1 MAAFSTRP
9 LRVLNLWQAQ
19 EDRIGEGG
27 ATTML
32 KPIGDRIVVRPK
44 SAEEM
49 TKSGIILPDTAKERP
64 QEGEVM
70 AVGTGRIMDDGTVVA
85 LSVKVGDTV
94 LFSKYGGTEVKI
106 GGEEY
111 IILREDDVLAVLEK

>member
-1 MAAFSTRP
+1 
-9 LRVLNLWQAQ
+9 
-19 EDRIGEGG
+19 
-27 ATTML
+27 ML

-111 IILREDDVLAVLEK
+111 IILREDDVLDVLER

>member
-1 MAAFSTRP
+1 
-9 LRVLNLWQAQ
+9 
-19 EDRIGEGG
+19 
-27 ATTML
+27 ML
-32 KPIGDRIVVRPK
+32 KPIGDRVVVRPK

-70 AVGTGRIMDDGTVVA
+70 AVGTGRVMDDGTVVPLA
-85 LSVKVGDTV
+85 VKVGETV
-94 LFSKYGGTEVKI
+94 LFSKYGGTEIKI

-111 IILREDDVLAVLEK
+111 IILREDDILAILEK

>member
-1 MAAFSTRP
+1 MA
-9 LRVLNLWQAQ
+9 
-19 EDRIGEGG
+19 
-27 ATTML
+27 ML
-32 KPIGDRIVVRPK
+32 KPIGDRVVVRPK

-70 AVGTGRIMDDGTVVA
+70 AVGTGRIMDDGTVVPLA
-85 LSVKVGDTV
+85 VKVGDTV
-94 LFSKYGGTEVKI
+94 LFSKYGGTEIKI

-111 IILREDDVLAVLEK
+111 IILREDDILAILEK

>member
-1 MAAFSTRP
+1 MA
-9 LRVLNLWQAQ
+9 
-19 EDRIGEGG
+19 
-27 ATTML
+27 ML

-94 LFSKYGGTEVKI
+94 LFSKYGGTEIKI

>member
-1 MAAFSTRP
+1 
-9 LRVLNLWQAQ
+9 
-19 EDRIGEGG
+19 
-27 ATTML
+27 ML

-44 SAEEM
+44 SAEET

>member
-1 MAAFSTRP
+1 
-9 LRVLNLWQAQ
+9 
-19 EDRIGEGG
+19 
-27 ATTML
+27 ML

-106 GGEEY
+106 
-111 IILREDDVLAVLEK
+111 RR

>member
-1 MAAFSTRP
+1 
-9 LRVLNLWQAQ
+9 
-19 EDRIGEGG
+19 
-27 ATTML
+27 ML

-44 SAEEM
+44 SAEET

-70 AVGTGRIMDDGTVVA
+70 AVGNGRIMDDGTVVA
-85 LSVKVGDTV
+85 LTVKVGDIV
-94 LFSKYGGTEVKI
+94 LFSKYGGTEIKL

-111 IILREDDVLAVLEK
+111 IILREDDVLAILEN

>member
-1 MAAFSTRP
+1 
-9 LRVLNLWQAQ
+9 
-19 EDRIGEGG
+19 
-27 ATTML
+27 
-32 KPIGDRIVVRPK
+32 
-44 SAEEM
+44 
-49 TKSGIILPDTAKERP
+49 LPDTAKERP

>member
-1 MAAFSTRP
+1 
-9 LRVLNLWQAQ
+9 
-19 EDRIGEGG
+19 
-27 ATTML
+27 ML
-32 KPIGDRIVVRPK
+32 KPIGDRIVIRPK
-44 SAEEM
+44 TAEET

-85 LSVKVGDTV
+85 LAVKVGDTV
-94 LFSKYGGTEVKI
+94 LFSKYGGTEIKI

-111 IILREDDVLAVLEK
+111 IILREDDVLAILEN

>member
-1 MAAFSTRP
+1 
-9 LRVLNLWQAQ
+9 
-19 EDRIGEGG
+19 
-27 ATTML
+27 ML

-94 LFSKYGGTEVKI
+94 LFSKYGGTEIKI
-106 GGEEY
+106 SGEEY
-111 IILREDDVLAVLEK
+111 IILREDDVLAILEN

>member
-1 MAAFSTRP
+1 MA
-9 LRVLNLWQAQ
+9 
-19 EDRIGEGG
+19 
-27 ATTML
+27 ML

-44 SAEEM
+44 TAEEM

-94 LFSKYGGTEVKI
+94 LFSKYGGTEIKI

>member
-1 MAAFSTRP
+1 
-9 LRVLNLWQAQ
+9 
-19 EDRIGEGG
+19 
-27 ATTML
+27 ML
-32 KPIGDRIVVRPK
+32 KPIGDRVVVRPK

-70 AVGTGRIMDDGTVVA
+70 AVGTGRMLNDGRIVP
-85 LSVKVGDTV
+85 LEVKVGDKV
-94 LFSKYGGTEVKI
+94 LFSKYGGTEIKL

-111 IILREDDVLAVLEK
+111 IILREDDILAVLEN

>member
-1 MAAFSTRP
+1 
-9 LRVLNLWQAQ
+9 
-19 EDRIGEGG
+19 
-27 ATTML
+27 ML

-94 LFSKYGGTEVKI
+94 LFSKYGGTEAKI

>member
-1 MAAFSTRP
+1 
-9 LRVLNLWQAQ
+9 
-19 EDRIGEGG
+19 
-27 ATTML
+27 ML

-111 IILREDDVLAVLEK
+111 IILREDDVLAILEK

>member
-1 MAAFSTRP
+1 
-9 LRVLNLWQAQ
+9 
-19 EDRIGEGG
+19 
-27 ATTML
+27 ML

-44 SAEEM
+44 TAEET

-70 AVGTGRIMDDGTVVA
+70 AVGTGRITDDGKTIPLQVN
-85 LSVKVGDTV
+85 VGDTV
-94 LFSKYGGTEVKI
+94 LFSKYGGTEIKI

-111 IILREDDVLAVLEK
+111 IILREDDILAVLAQ

>member
-1 MAAFSTRP
+1 
-9 LRVLNLWQAQ
+9 
-19 EDRIGEGG
+19 
-27 ATTML
+27 
-32 KPIGDRIVVRPK
+32 
-44 SAEEM
+44 
-49 TKSGIILPDTAKERP
+49 LPDTAKERP

-85 LSVKVGDTV
+85 LQVQVGDTV

>member
-1 MAAFSTRP
+1 MA
-9 LRVLNLWQAQ
+9 
-19 EDRIGEGG
+19 
-27 ATTML
+27 ML
-32 KPIGDRIVVRPK
+32 KPIGDRVVVRPK

-70 AVGTGRIMDDGTVVA
+70 AVGTGRVMDDGTVVPLA
-85 LSVKVGDTV
+85 VKVGDTV
-94 LFSKYGGTEVKI
+94 LFSKYGGTEIKI

-111 IILREDDVLAVLEK
+111 IILREDDILAVLEK